1 MSQFLLVEQ
10 NVLVDCFFDEAH
22 TYISNAVVR
31 ELDTK
36 QIHPLKIIFGAHIS
50 SLARLS

>member
-1 MSQFLLVEQ
+1 MSQFLFVEQ
-10 NVLVDCFFDEAH
+10 NLLVDCFFDEAH

-31 ELDTK
+31 ELDAK
-36 QIHPLKIIFGAHIS
+36 QIPLKIIFGAHIS